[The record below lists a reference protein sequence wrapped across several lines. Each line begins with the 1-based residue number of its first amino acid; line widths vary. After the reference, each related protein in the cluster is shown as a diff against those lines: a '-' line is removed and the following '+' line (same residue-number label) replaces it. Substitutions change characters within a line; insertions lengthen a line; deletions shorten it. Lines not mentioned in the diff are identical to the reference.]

1 MSFFQSLLASSSPI
15 TVVSVESTD
24 ALTVSY
30 NTPFFQ
36 VVFFLP
42 ITREVTLSDA
52 SVVTMNVT
60 WQQGTY
66 DENDPDTYS
75 IEGILTL
82 PSGVYNPGDAVK
94 ATVSVT
100 VSAALTPDT
109 LSNQIMWLRDEN
121 DNTSGQVDN
130 WWNKYNRSMDMVKI
144 TDARRPN
151 LNATGLDSNPTY
163 EFTRANNDLLRAEA
177 TLGLSGDFTY
187 YLLFQC
193 ADPTIA
199 ATSQF
204 LIENT
209 DNNTAFVNTGL
220 QSLVRENE
228 IWVDFRKNDAG
239 DQQRIEFPFTGTDW
253 HLLTVKHD
261 SNGSN
266 ASTNVVK
273 LDGALILKVIGADP
287 VTHNSNTLKMGG
299 NGFNTNNQFGGAFAE
314 LIMTGDYHDDLTEAS
329 VLDYFKTI
337 YPTTLG
343 GIEYF
348 DETFFTPIDSVSEAW
363 NGLDKILRSD
373 GKYDFV
379 AGTLTGKIY
388 YLEQG
393 ATIEDWTSTLL
404 VDTTV
409 EIQSLKVYGRDSS
422 DRLILLSAHK
432 DSVTTNDNVGKL
444 MIHRADTTA
453 DDGAYSSVDLVTS
466 RPYPQDILIR
476 DLDND
481 GVDEFLYTYQGVS
494 AGQGGVRWFDC
505 SDVDDV
511 LDTGNWTEHTAITHE
526 SAWWMAG
533 FFTIGGTE
541 RLIFSARTNRNS
553 ASVPGVYY
561 LTPASPVT
569 NTWTET
575 TIDATSLDFNHV
587 DVGNIFG
594 NVNDIVVQNHD
605 NDDIY
610 AYDASSAWAKTTII
624 TGGTSGVGTQLKI
637 INNYTINGRST
648 FLIFVENDWAYLCY
662 YTGSVWAR
670 RKLFQTL
677 GHPADNEVIA
687 VDVDDSGFL
696 TIVFD
701 DNTNLA
707 NANVR
712 KFRL

>member
-1 MSFFQSLLASSSPI
+1 MSFVNRGLR
-15 TVVSVESTD
+15 VVSVESTD
-24 ALTVSY
+24 ALNVSY

-60 WQQGTY
+60 WQEGTY
-66 DENDPDTYS
+66 DETDPDTYN

-82 PSGVYNPGDAVK
+82 PSGVYNPGDTVK

-100 VSAALTPDT
+100 VATALTPDT

-121 DNTSGQVDN
+121 DNTSGNIDN
-130 WWNKYNRSMDMVKI
+130 WWNKYNRSLDAVKD

-151 LNATGLDSNPTY
+151 LNATGIEGSLPTVVWTKANTDKLLSEGTTIGVTGSYTIY
-163 EFTRANNDLLRAEA
+163 E
-177 TLGLSGDFTY
+177 LSACD
-187 YLLFQC
+187 
-193 ADPTIA
+193 DPTN
-199 ATSQF
+199 ATAQIVIS
-204 LIENT
+204 NSST
-209 DNNTAFVNTGL
+209 GSAVVNTGIHETIG
-220 QSLVRENE
+220 SGVRN
-228 IWVDFRKNDAG
+228 VDFRKNDGG
-239 DQQRIEFPFTGTDW
+239 DQQRISFPFADTGFHLLVIKHNSNGTD
-253 HLLTVKHD
+253 
-261 SNGSN
+261 

-273 LDGALILKVIGADP
+273 LDGALIKKEINKDP
-287 VTHNSNTLKMGG
+287 VVHNSNPLKLGA
-299 NGFNTNNQFGGAFAE
+299 NGFNTNNPFGGAIAE
-314 LIMTGDYHDDLTEAS
+314 LIITADYHDDLTESS
-329 VLDYFKTI
+329 VLDYFKTR

-343 GIEYF
+343 GIEFF

-393 ATIEDWTSTLL
+393 ATIEDWTTTLL
-404 VDTTV
+404 VDTLR

-432 DSVTTNDNVGKL
+432 DSAATNDNIGKI
-444 MIHRADTTA
+444 MAHRADTTA
-453 DDGAYSSVDLVTS
+453 DDGAYTSANLVTA
-466 RPYPQDILIR
+466 RPYPQDILVR

-481 GVDEFLYTYQGVS
+481 GVNEFIYTFEGTSS
-494 AGQGGVRWFDC
+494 ANGGVRWFEC

-511 LDTGNWTEHTAITHE
+511 LNPATWTEHIASAHP

-533 FFTIGGTE
+533 FFNIAGTD
-541 RLIFSARTNRNS
+541 RLVFSARNNTARNPD
-553 ASVPGVYY
+553 AVPGVYY
-561 LTPASPVT
+561 LTPASPLT
-569 NTWTET
+569 DAWAET
-575 TIDATSLDFNHV
+575 TIDNTAIDWIHL

-594 NVNDIVVQNHD
+594 NTNDIVACDHD
-605 NDDIY
+605 GDDIV
-610 AYDASSAWAKTTII
+610 AYDSANSWAKSTII
-624 TGGTSGVGTQLKI
+624 TGGSSGVTTQLKI
-637 INNYTINGRST
+637 INNYLINGRST
-648 FLIFVENDWAYLCY
+648 FLTFVENDWAYLNY
-662 YTGSVWAR
+662 YNGATWSR

-677 GHPADNEVIA
+677 GHPSDNEVIA